1 MRKLTKWTN
10 SFHNS
15 DILQYKLFWF
25 CIWILFLVIMFSTYS
40 CKSVSETKG
49 TASFYHSKFNGRKTA
64 RGDKYYPYYYT
75 CASNRYSFGTILRVT
90 NIKNNKSI
98 YVIVNDTGDLYGRT
112 LDLSSSAFDAL
123 ANFSEG
129 VIDIKIEVI
138 KID

>member
-1 MRKLTKWTN
+1 MT
-10 SFHNS
+10 
-15 DILQYKLFWF
+15 
-25 CIWILFLVIMFSTYS
+25 MTYG

-49 TASFYHSKFNGRKTA
+49 TASYYHFKFDGRKTA
-64 RGDKYYPYYYT
+64 RGDRYRPYYYT

-112 LDLSSSAFDAL
+112 LDLSEAAFDAL